1 VPALTDKTDETDKI
15 ELSCAL
21 SSLDVREEEYV
32 RLLGFP
38 RGWVLEGRSRELAHW
53 AQDWYAQ
60 HGKPWMYARQAEQ
73 FEIAGDSI
81 SIDGVRFRSQPLSN
95 TLQNAEAHSVIL
107 VAVGAGPE
115 AEEEARRLWT
125 DEKPDEYFFLEV
137 YASAVVEHLTT
148 LAGARLCDWAE
159 QRQMAVLPHYSP
171 GYPEWDIHEQPRF
184 LDLLKRTRSEAFPS
198 SVEVFDSGMLRPKK
212 TQLAAFGLTRHT
224 DRLQKL
230 TTLVPCERCSF
241 GPCQYRRA
249 PYRRAPRT
257 AGEQIQIQTRTPVI
271 DRNAQYQTSKK
282 ALQRWAENRLT
293 LRIEPDGSVDAVFRY
308 DGTTCTNM
316 GRPLTYLYRVKL
328 GPHAEGYPI
337 REQECSPAAGDDGYT
352 YMCRFIEDA
361 DALTAALEREKPLNG
376 ERLNAVLKWTRV
388 PTGAGCYCEVSS
400 RDHKWGIVLET
411 IHYALVQRELAEDA
425 KER

>member
-1 VPALTDKTDETDKI
+1 VPALSDKTDKI
-15 ELSCAL
+15 ELSCTL
-21 SSLDVREEEYV
+21 PSLDVQEREYV

-38 RGWVLEGRSRELAHW
+38 QGWVLEGRSRELADW
-53 AQDWYAQ
+53 ARDWYEQ
-60 HGKPWMYARQAEQ
+60 HGRPWMYARQAEQ
-73 FEIAGDSI
+73 FEVASDAI
-81 SIDGVRFRSQPLSN
+81 SVDGVQFSSKRLRN
-95 TLQNAEAHSVIL
+95 TLHDAGAHSVIL

-115 AEEEARRLWT
+115 AEEEARRLWA

-171 GYPEWDIHEQPRF
+171 GYPEWDVREQPRF

-198 SVEVFDSGMLRPKK
+198 SVEVFDTGMLRPKK
-212 TQLAAFGLTRHT
+212 TQLAAFGLTRYT
-224 DRLQKL
+224 DRLQNL
-230 TTLVPCERCSF
+230 TTLVACERCSF

-249 PYRRAPRT
+249 PYRKAPRT
-257 AGEQIQIQTRTPVI
+257 AGEEIQTRAAAI
-271 DRNAQYQTSKK
+271 DRNAQYQTNKK
-282 ALQRWAENRLT
+282 ALERWTEERLT
-293 LRIEPDGSVDAVFRY
+293 LRMEPDGSVDAVFRY

-316 GRPLTYLYRVKL
+316 GRPLTFLYRVKL
-328 GPHAEGYPI
+328 GPRAEGYPI
-337 REQECSPAAGDDGYT
+337 REQECLPAAGDDGYT

-361 DALTAALEREKPLNG
+361 DSLMAAIEREKPLKG
-376 ERLNAVLKWTRV
+376 ERLNTVLESKRA
-388 PTGAGCYCEVSS
+388 PTGAGCYCEDSS

-425 KER
+425 EER